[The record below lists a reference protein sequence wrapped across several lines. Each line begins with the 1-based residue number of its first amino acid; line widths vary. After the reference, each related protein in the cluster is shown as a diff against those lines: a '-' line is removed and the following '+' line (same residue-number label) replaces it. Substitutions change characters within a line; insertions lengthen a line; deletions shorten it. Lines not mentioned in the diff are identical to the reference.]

1 MSIINEIL
9 SLIPGYDT
17 RKSVDENVA
26 DFSDKVKRGLTGGA
40 IGTSQEVSQ
49 APVSTGETV
58 AEISLEQAFVNSLK
72 QLQCDYEKIV
82 QDEDEQD
89 SCYQFNYQS
98 KTFRARYVVAS
109 DVVNLCYPCFYAA
122 NIDDLNVVRYFC
134 NHFNDSLLI
143 PKITYGVDGS
153 KGDVYVHAEVVI
165 NKCSPQSLHQWLDVF
180 FQIQHSFTLRI
191 EKEMEENR
199 GGFFRDFEY
208 QRALTDRENTLAKE
222 LELAHQSETLNVPRT
237 SSEFT
242 FTIADFI
249 DIAYTRCPVREY
261 KKLRIVTGDSVTTCC
276 KHDEIASMPL
286 SHPLIQ
292 KGETAGKDCFV
303 EQEAIMIV
311 EFCDLSNEC
320 HSITINLHAKG
331 ENDDTLYYKAYAM
344 LEPLDLAREQS
355 IAAAQATQATSGF
368 TSILLAYDRRDIK
381 QKQQE
386 FDYMWKDA
394 LIKDRDNDPSI
405 TSDEMLLCQITSPAV
420 GLSFYWGKRC
430 FAAGLFAQALKHFL
444 NAYNKEKTL
453 TAKVTDAMEQLC
465 YYIGFCYSEMGMYD
479 RAYYYLELNRN
490 SGEISHCSELINV
503 LANSGDLR
511 AFHYL
516 RAYMKTID
524 ENFTDADE
532 IPENVKKFMSF
543 LKRRHAYCLINAG
556 MLDQAEKEFKE
567 LLDDPLSSDYAQG
580 ELQYIQLLR
589 EKQASA
595 PQGNDEAA
603 STPSN

>member
-1 MSIINEIL
+1 
-9 SLIPGYDT
+9 
-17 RKSVDENVA
+17 
-26 DFSDKVKRGLTGGA
+26 
-40 IGTSQEVSQ
+40 
-49 APVSTGETV
+49 
-58 AEISLEQAFVNSLK
+58 
-72 QLQCDYEKIV
+72 
-82 QDEDEQD
+82 
-89 SCYQFNYQS
+89 
-98 KTFRARYVVAS
+98 
-109 DVVNLCYPCFYAA
+109 
-122 NIDDLNVVRYFC
+122 
-134 NHFNDSLLI
+134 
-143 PKITYGVDGS
+143 
-153 KGDVYVHAEVVI
+153 
-165 NKCSPQSLHQWLDVF
+165 
-180 FQIQHSFTLRI
+180 
-191 EKEMEENR
+191 
-199 GGFFRDFEY
+199 
-208 QRALTDRENTLAKE
+208 
-222 LELAHQSETLNVPRT
+222 
-237 SSEFT
+237 
-242 FTIADFI
+242 
-249 DIAYTRCPVREY
+249 
-261 KKLRIVTGDSVTTCC
+261 
-276 KHDEIASMPL
+276 
-286 SHPLIQ
+286 
-292 KGETAGKDCFV
+292 
-303 EQEAIMIV
+303 
-311 EFCDLSNEC
+311 
-320 HSITINLHAKG
+320 
-331 ENDDTLYYKAYAM
+331 
-344 LEPLDLAREQS
+344 
-355 IAAAQATQATSGF
+355 GF